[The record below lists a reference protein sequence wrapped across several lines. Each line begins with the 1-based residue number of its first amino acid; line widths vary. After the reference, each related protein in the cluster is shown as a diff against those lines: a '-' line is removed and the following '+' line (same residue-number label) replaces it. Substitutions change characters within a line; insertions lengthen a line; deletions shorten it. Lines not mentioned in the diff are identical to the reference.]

1 MENKTKGNE
10 SKIIIGNFNCTLKI
24 YGGGR
29 AQISLG
35 SPITTGPLAQD
46 PGLTGFIMIKKIA
59 NNTKI
64 NHKMI
69 SFSDHYNALFIDRF
83 SFKTKIGKDM
93 AF

>member
-1 MENKTKGNE
+1 M
-10 SKIIIGNFNCTLKI
+10 CWKI
-24 YGGGR
+24 YGAGR
-29 AQISLG
+29 TQISLG
-35 SPITTGPLAQD
+35 SPIMIGPLAQD

-69 SFSDHYNALFIDRF
+69 SFSDHYNTLFIDRF